1 MNGKNWSRRDILK
14 VGGLIAAGAPLSGW
28 ASKLPEKKLFIPD
41 FKPGEDF
48 KPERPITA
56 VVLGAG
62 NRGNVYASYSKQF
75 PDELKIV
82 GVAEPIEFRRNRFA
96 KEYGIPEDRQW
107 TTWENALEI
116 AKFADVLIITTPDNL
131 HYKPAMQGLNL
142 GYDLLLEKPI
152 AQSWRECDDIKKL
165 AIQKENIVGIC
176 HVLRYTAYFRKMK
189 EIIESGILGDVVS
202 IQHFEPINHIH
213 MSHSYVRGN
222 WRNEKETNPILLAKS
237 CHDLDILYWMT
248 GKKCTRVSSFGAL
261 NLFKSE
267 NAPGGSTNRCT
278 DGCKVEKD
286 CPYSALKI
294 YHRDRTYLH
303 HFDFV
308 DGIDHGEQ
316 ILRFLKEGQYGRCVY
331 HCDNDVLDHQVVLM
345 DFEGDVTAAFSMEAF
360 TSYHG
365 RRTRIMG
372 TMGDIVG
379 DMESMTVTNFR
390 NGEVYVWDANKDA
403 VITSGHGGGDYGL
416 THDFVRAVSKHDE
429 SMLTS
434 NLTAS
439 IESHFIGFKA
449 EESRLSRKVVA
460 VNRG

>member
-14 VGGLIAAGAPLSGW
+14 IGGLIAVGAPLSGW

-41 FKPGEDF
+41 FKPAEDF
-48 KPERPITA
+48 KPERPIA
-56 VVLGAG
+56 AIVLGAG
-62 NRGNVYASYSKQF
+62 NRGNVYAGYSKQF

-82 GVAEPIEFRRNRFA
+82 GVAEPIEFRRSRFA
-96 KEYGIPEDRQW
+96 KEYGIPEDLQW
-107 TTWENALEI
+107 TTWENALEVE
-116 AKFADVLIITTPDNL
+116 KFADVLIITTPDNL

-152 AQSWRECDDIKKL
+152 AQSWRECDDIKNL
-165 AIQKENIVGIC
+165 AIQKKNIVGIC

-267 NAPGGSTNRCT
+267 NAPAGSTNRCT
-278 DGCKVEKD
+278 DGCPVEKD

-308 DGIDHGEQ
+308 DGIDQGEQ
-316 ILRFLKEGQYGRCVY
+316 ILRYLKEGQYGRCVY

-379 DMESMTVTNFR
+379 DMETMTVTNFR

-416 THDFVRAVSKHDE
+416 AHDFVRAVSKHDE

-439 IESHFIGFKA
+439 MESHFVGFKA
-449 EESRLSRKVVA
+449 EESRLSGKVVD

>member
-1 MNGKNWSRRDILK
+1 MNSKNWSRRDILK
-14 VGGLIAAGAPLSGW
+14 VGGLIAMGAPLSGW
-28 ASKLPEKKLFIPD
+28 ASKQPEKNLFIPD
-41 FKPGEDF
+41 FKPAEDF
-48 KPERPITA
+48 KPDRPITA

-62 NRGNVYASYSKQF
+62 NRGNVYAGYSKQF
-75 PDELKIV
+75 PDELKII
-82 GVAEPIEFRRNRFA
+82 GVAEPIEFRRKRFA
-96 KEYGIPEDRQW
+96 KEYEIPEDRQW
-107 TTWENALEI
+107 TTWEDALGI

-131 HYKPAMQGLNL
+131 HYDPAMHGLIL

-152 AQSWRECDDIKKL
+152 SQSWDECEDIKKL
-165 AIQKENIVGIC
+165 AGQKNNIIGIC

-222 WRNEKETNPILLAKS
+222 WRNEKESNPILLAKS

-261 NLFKSE
+261 NHFKSE
-267 NAPGGSTNRCT
+267 NAPEDSTSRCA

-308 DGIDHGEQ
+308 EGVDQGEQ
-316 ILRFLKEGQYGRCVY
+316 ILRYLKEGQYGRCVY

-345 DFEGDVTAAFSMEAF
+345 EFEGNVSAAFSMEAF

-365 RRTRIMG
+365 RKTRIMG

-379 DMESMTVTNFR
+379 DMETMTVTNFR
-390 NGEVYVWDANKDA
+390 NGEVYVWDANKDT

-416 THDFVRAVSKHDE
+416 MHDFIRAVSKHDE

-434 NLTAS
+434 NLAAS
-439 IESHFIGFKA
+439 MESHFVGFKA
-449 EESRLSRKVVA
+449 EESRLFGSVVD